1 MHEFSIVSA
10 LLDLVEAD
18 VRKHRAQAATRVVVR
33 IGEMSGVVAELLAE
47 AFHVCKRDTS
57 AARAEL
63 VIEKQ
68 EVLISCRCGYQ
79 GPINDRRFLC
89 PACAAAEIEV
99 TAGEE
104 MILQQLELE
113 IGDILTDP

>member
-1 MHEFSIVSA
+1 MHEFSIVSS

-18 VRKHRAQAATRVVVR
+18 VRKHKAKAASKVVVR

-47 AFHVCKRDTS
+47 AFHVCKRGTL
-57 AARAEL
+57 AERAEL
-63 VIEKQ
+63 VVEKQ
-68 EVLISCRCGYQ
+68 EVLISCRCGYK
-79 GPINDRRFLC
+79 GMIKDRRFIC
-89 PACAAAEIEV
+89 PVCGVADVDV

-113 IGDILTDP
+113 VE